1 MTQSN
6 LVELLNETMQRNGEV
21 GRPMVVVL
29 NLQDVV
35 IGNNNVSHSSNI
47 NGLYTPLIMDALID
61 QLRASNEHINRLL
74 DMVGRLISNNKLMQ
88 YDTVIDF

>member
-6 LVELLNETMQRNGEV
+6 LMELLNETMQRNGEA

-35 IGNNNVSHSSNI
+35 IGNNNASHCSNV
-47 NGLYTPLIMDALID
+47 NCLYTPLIMEALID

-74 DMVGRLISNNKLMQ
+74 DMVSRLISNKVNA
-88 YDTVIDF
+88 I